1 MKVTLERKNQ
11 PFHFEAKG
19 KSGLAVNID
28 SSAPEASK
36 GSSPMEL
43 LLMAIGGCNAI
54 DIVSILNKQRQEI
67 KGYRIELE
75 GTRREKEQ
83 ARPFEAVHLKIFLE
97 GDIDPAKARRAAQLS
112 FDKYCSVS
120 ISVRGCI
127 KVSHEI
133 LINGKSID

>member
-28 SSAPEASK
+28 SSTPEASK

-75 GTRREKEQ
+75 GTRREMEQ
-83 ARPFEAVHLKIFLE
+83 ARPFEAVHLKIYLE